1 MSDEWWL
8 TAPPLFPP
16 STEHCRDWTL
26 LHTSILHLKEKN
38 ADGWSQTGPDVSSAR
53 ADCHPDDDGD
63 DGDGCP
69 EGPADAEE
77 AVAPVVIA
85 PAAAARWLED
95 ASMKKS
101 SRPMGLRAL
110 LRLATAA
117 TPTRG

>member
-1 MSDEWWL
+1 M
-8 TAPPLFPP
+8 
-16 STEHCRDWTL
+16 
-26 LHTSILHLKEKN
+26 
-38 ADGWSQTGPDVSSAR
+38 

-63 DGDGCP
+63 DDGRP
-69 EGPADAEE
+69 EGATDASPADNDE
-77 AVAPVVIA
+77 APDASEAIA

-117 TPTRG
+117 TH